1 MDILDSKNPYNL
13 SKIIEDP
20 KEIEEEEPCNKNS
33 SALKFTPKSRSTL
46 PPILTQADKKDKYIY
61 DFMIKLIKYPH
72 VYHYLT
78 QEGKSRSILQKK
90 TTNTPFLTPR
100 KSKLPSL
107 LQTPTNAA
115 QHDTSFNTSVAQEE
129 APPTR
134 PLTIEIKQVDTIK
147 RQNSKE
153 SISASTL
160 VNQKSLNFKMPVL
173 EKNSNKLFEKFK
185 IIAGGTDSNLKDYK
199 LTYDSYKEFLNRRYP
214 PEMSEIMIKWLY
226 HGLSVNFDGW
236 LQDMQKFLNFS
247 QERLARMAFELYDF
261 NKDRYICTADA
272 FRIISIPNSIIFD
285 QDIIK
290 IRQAFLQKTSQEL
303 NSARLNSRK
312 KKKQKNKAFM
322 SAEDEVKYKVP
333 PIHPTK
339 PEALTLE
346 DFLRIQFSLNK
357 PQIIFDLVK
366 YLIGIDLIEFNTE
379 VTKTVK
385 RKKSEELIEEMLL
398 NNELR
403 EKMICDS
410 RWGYYRELE
419 NAMNLISLQQWKAA
433 LGKFGEMNIDGPSKL
448 KEINLKSIFKVFSR
462 YFGSENEYILTSF
475 HKILSGPKNLNI
487 TKISFLNN
495 LSPLF
500 SVHNT

>member
-1 MDILDSKNPYNL
+1 MDTLDSKNPHNL

-20 KEIEEEEPCNKNS
+20 KEIEEEEPYNKNS
-33 SALKFTPKSRSTL
+33 STLKFTPKSRSSL
-46 PPILTQADKKDKYIY
+46 PPIFTQTDKKDKYIY
-61 DFMIKLIKYPH
+61 DFMIKLIKHPH

-78 QEGKSRSILQKK
+78 QEGKDRKIFQKK
-90 TTNTPFLTPR
+90 NINTPFLTPR

-115 QHDTSFNTSVAQEE
+115 QHDTSFNTSVMQEDVSQS
-129 APPTR
+129 R
-134 PLTIEIKQVDTIK
+134 PLTIEIKQVETNK

-153 SISASTL
+153 SISATL

-199 LTYDSYKEFLNRRYP
+199 LTYDSYKEFLNSRYP
-214 PEMSEIMIKWLY
+214 PEMSEIMLKWLY

-236 LQDMQKFLNFS
+236 LQDMQKFLNSS
-247 QERLARMAFELYDF
+247 QERLIRMAFELYDF

-272 FRIISIPNSIIFD
+272 FHIISIPNSIIFD

-312 KKKQKNKAFM
+312 KKKQKSKAFM

-346 DFLRIQFSLNK
+346 DFLRIQFNLNK

-366 YLIGIDLIEFNTE
+366 YLIGIDLVEFNTE
-379 VTKTVK
+379 TVKSVK
-385 RKKSEELIEEMLL
+385 RKKSEELIEEMVL

-410 RWGYYRELE
+410 RWGYYKELE
-419 NAMNLISLQQWKAA
+419 NSMTQLSLVQCKAA
-433 LGKFGEMNIDGPSKL
+433 LGKFGEMSIDGPSRM
-448 KEINLKSIFKVFSR
+448 KEINLKSIFEIFSK
-462 YFGSENEYILTSF
+462 YFGSENEYILRSF
-475 HKILSGPKNLNI
+475 HNILSTPKNLNI
-487 TKISFLNN
+487 TKILFLNN
-495 LSPLF
+495 ISPLF
-500 SVHNT
+500 SVHNI